1 MNDVIIVED
10 KNHNITIS
18 TTEKEIKIDKAQYGS
33 GMINFDV
40 CMFYNED
47 TDYTLEKFSNV
58 LNLNG

>member
-1 MNDVIIVED
+1 MSVQ
-10 KNHNITIS
+10 
-18 TTEKEIKIDKAQYGS
+18 EKEIKIDKAQYGL

-47 TDYTLEKFSNV
+47 TDYTLERFSNV